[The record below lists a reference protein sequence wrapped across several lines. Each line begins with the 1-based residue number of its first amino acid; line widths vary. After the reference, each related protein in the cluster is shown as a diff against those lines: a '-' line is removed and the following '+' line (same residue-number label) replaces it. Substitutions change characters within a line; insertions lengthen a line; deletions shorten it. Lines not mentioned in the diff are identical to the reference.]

1 MALTPLVVLASE
13 PSGNLDTT
21 PDRVHSIAGGEIKG
35 WVVMRRREPLRQAV
49 PVSIEIEKKKY
60 IGEYYVEHGLMT
72 VWYGSRRRVVRRK
85 LSDPCELT
93 LARILLLDMVEADLA
108 ARGS

>member
-1 MALTPLVVLASE
+1 V
-13 PSGNLDTT
+13 NDDKLDEACV
-21 PDRVHSIAGGEIKG
+21 DSAGTAAVGFSNSAYQIGKAILS
-35 WVVMRRREPLRQAV
+35 MRHRKLLRRAV
-49 PVSIEIEKKKY
+49 SVSIEIEKKKY
-60 IGEYYVEHGLMT
+60 IGEYHVEHGLMT

-85 LSDPCELT
+85 LSDPRELT